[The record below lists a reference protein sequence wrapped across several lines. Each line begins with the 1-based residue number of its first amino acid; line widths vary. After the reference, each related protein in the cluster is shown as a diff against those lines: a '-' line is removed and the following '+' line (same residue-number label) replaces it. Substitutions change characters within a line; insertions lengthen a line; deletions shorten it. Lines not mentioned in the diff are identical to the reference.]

1 MALPQ
6 RLPDLRRALA
16 LRLLGPPPLLWRL
29 DGWRPVVLWRAP
41 EAEQWPRSLR
51 SWLALAALVPQQ
63 LHWWTLRPLRQA
75 WRRRALRAP
84 GSPPQEPLP
93 RRLALAACWLNSF
106 RPQEVRQWQ
115 ALGVSSWEQL
125 SSKLPESQVGGVH
138 SQRRQHW
145 PLRCRPALRLL
156 SDKAALLE
164 RCDPR
169 WRSPWLCLP
178 LASPSPEAP
187 APSWWQPALEGP
199 GLVIKPLAG
208 HACRGVVRY
217 RIRDGQL
224 HSEPLFRTARAQPTP
239 PPPAAAC
246 SPAQLHRHW
255 QALQG
260 HPEAAL
266 AMPYLLQAPSLPATE
281 PAVVVRVITRM
292 ASPGAAVAME
302 EAWLELPL
310 PAAPSDRPGGC
321 GPVALLNLQGQLL
334 PLLGP
339 PLNAAQAEAL
349 ATWQALVASRPPE
362 LLACLEAS
370 LALHQALP
378 PIDAVAWDWI
388 PAAPQPLL
396 LEGNGGFGL
405 LVPQLWQEL
414 AWRSEPRAPGGGSA
428 GSTMSA
434 S

>member
-1 MALPQ
+1 MALPP
-6 RLPDLRRALA
+6 RLPALRHTLA

-29 DGWRPVVLWRAP
+29 SGWRPVVLWRAP

-75 WRRRALRAP
+75 WRRRALRAA
-84 GSPPQEPLP
+84 GSPPPAPLP

-115 ALGVSSWEQL
+115 ALGVGTWEQL
-125 SSKLPESQVGGVH
+125 STKLPGSQAGAFH

-145 PLRCRPALRLL
+145 PLRCRPAQRLL

-178 LASPSPEAP
+178 LASESPEAP

-208 HACRGVVRY
+208 NACRGVVRY
-217 RIRDGQL
+217 RIRAGQL
-224 HSEPLFRTARAQPTP
+224 LSEPLFRAARAESP
-239 PPPAAAC
+239 PLPPADAC
-246 SPAQLHRHW
+246 SPARLHGHW

-260 HPEAAL
+260 QPEAAL

-281 PAVVVRVITRM
+281 PVVVVRVITRM
-292 ASPGAAVAME
+292 ASPGAAVSVQ
-302 EAWLELPL
+302 EAWLELPV
-310 PAAPSDRPGGC
+310 PAASAERPGGC

-334 PLLGP
+334 PLLGS
-339 PLNAAQAEAL
+339 PLSADQAEAL
-349 ATWQALVASRPPE
+349 ATWQALVAHRPPE

-370 LALHQALP
+370 VALHQALP

-414 AWRSEPRAPGGGSA
+414 AWRSEARASGGGAASSA
-428 GSTMSA
+428 KSA
-434 S
+434 